1 MLRVMSL
8 FAGCAWKKHFTSKSY
23 VDLLHEL
30 DLAGL
35 AGLMSWPKHWPGR
48 GLSWE
53 GGNTRFEYHV
63 CHVFVTCMP

>member
-8 FAGCAWKKHFTSKSY
+8 FAGCAWKRHFRSRSN

-35 AGLMSWPKHWPGR
+35 TSLMSWPKHWPGR
-48 GLSWE
+48 GPSEE
-53 GGNTRFEYHV
+53 GEHTL
-63 CHVFVTCMP
+63 